1 MSWDCCTPTGTCQ
14 RGHGCPAGCCN
25 NNCEQGRLCPARQ
38 LHRVQLDGPHSKGR
52 KATRSVLAHLVKRA
66 AQLVAVL
73 AVLAIWAAASL
84 ATKDADDN
92 AQQRTT
98 WTEAA

>member
-1 MSWDCCTPTGTCQ
+1 MSIYFGPS
-14 RGHGCPAGCCN
+14 PS
-25 NNCEQGRLCPARQ
+25 GRAATRQ
-38 LHRVQLDGPHSKGR
+38 SLHLVQLDGTDSKGR
-52 KATRSVLAHLVKRA
+52 KASRSALVYVVKRV

-92 AQQRTT
+92 AQKRTT
-98 WTEAA
+98 WTEVA

>member
-1 MSWDCCTPTGTCQ
+1 MNCCDY
-14 RGHGCPAGCCN
+14 
-25 NNCEQGRLCPARQ
+25 NCHQGRNCPARMEPNSKRVDVS
-38 LHRVQLDGPHSKGR
+38 RVQLDGTHSKGR
-52 KATRSVLAHLVKRA
+52 KATRSVLAHLVKRV

-92 AQQRTT
+92 AQKHTT
-98 WTEAA
+98 WTEVA